1 MIIIIS
7 TLALL
12 MLFGSIST
20 PQAAPMQGHFSA
32 VSALL
37 YPLNISPP
45 EQTIASQAE
54 ARQTHEPD
62 TAYINRLNALAEEYS
77 YRTAAVKDTATLYA
91 AQALGLAEKIGYKRG
106 IAGALAVLSY
116 RFILEGKIE
125 QGLDVGFK
133 QLRVAEEFGDE
144 RLIARGLICIGF
156 AAGQQSH
163 ADVAAIKEAR
173 ERLLKALTIAMALP
187 DDFLISFSCNA
198 LGRLARIEERQQE
211 ALAYHQQALG
221 FAKKIQNS
229 EQISWAL
236 HSLAVI
242 YESQKQYALA
252 LDYAKQSLALREQN
266 GRAFAVAVSLRLIGF
281 IYFRLG
287 QFEEAKRY
295 AERSIAAS
303 KDEEGLFLP
312 KMQAYQL
319 LSDAYLALHKPAEA
333 LQYYK
338 TSIAIR
344 DSAAAIESKS
354 NILQLQAQLDRERRT
369 REEAIA
375 HRDRQLQAER
385 FQRQRVIG
393 AIIISA
399 LVLLS
404 IIVAMLWRTNQL
416 KNKQNTE
423 LTVAYQEIKQQQET
437 LEAQAQEIEI
447 ANTQLQE
454 TNEILA
460 ASNAELDKANT
471 FKLNMLSIAA
481 HDLKNPLHAI
491 GNFADLIGEESENK
505 DENITM
511 FAGRISQICARM
523 LALIHDLLDTA
534 AHDLGKMTLQIE
546 PVNISDLALAVTEQ
560 YTPQAKEK
568 EQEIYLENHS
578 ECWVAGDAQRLYQ
591 VLENLLSNAVKYSPQ
606 GKRIWLTVSIRSEQ
620 GIASLS
626 LKDEGPG
633 MTSEDQEKAF
643 TMFQRLS
650 AQTTGGESSTGVG
663 LALVKQ
669 IVELHNGRV
678 HIVSAEGGGTEF
690 IVELP
695 LYLALSHSF
704 PLKMT

>member
-1 MIIIIS
+1 MRITIC
-7 TLALL
+7 TLVLF
-12 MLFGSIST
+12 MLFGSVST
-20 PQAAPMQGHFSA
+20 TQAAQMQGHFSA
-32 VSALL
+32 VAALL
-37 YPLNISPP
+37 YLQNTSQP
-45 EQTIASQAE
+45 EQPLAPQGTRGQVN
-54 ARQTHEPD
+54 EPD
-62 TAYINRLNALAEEYS
+62 TAYINRLNTLAEEYS
-77 YRTAAVKDTATLYA
+77 YRTAAVKDTASLYA
-91 AQALGLAEKIGYKRG
+91 AQALALAQKIGYKRG
-106 IAGALAVLSY
+106 IAEALAVLSY
-116 RFILEGKIE
+116 RFNLEGKIE
-125 QGLDVGFK
+125 QGLDAGFK
-133 QLRVAEEFGDE
+133 QLRLAEELGDQ
-144 RLIARGLICIGF
+144 RLIARGLTCIGF

-163 ADVAAIKEAR
+163 VEAAAIKEAR
-173 ERLLKALTIAMALP
+173 ERLLRALKIATALP
-187 DDFLISFSCNA
+187 DDFLITFSCNA
-198 LGRLARIEERQQE
+198 LGRLARLEGRQQE

-229 EQISWAL
+229 EQLSWAL
-236 HSLAVI
+236 HSLAMI

-252 LDYAKQSLALREQN
+252 LDYSKQALALREEN
-266 GRAFAVAVSLRLIGF
+266 GRPFAIATSRRLTGF

-303 KDEEGLFLP
+303 KDEEGIFVP
-312 KMQAYQL
+312 KMQAYHL
-319 LSDAYLALHKPAEA
+319 LSDAYLALHKPTEA

-338 TSIAIR
+338 ASIAVR
-344 DSAAAIESKS
+344 DSAAAIESQS

-393 AIIISA
+393 AVILSGM
-399 LVLLS
+399 VLLS
-404 IIVAMLWRTNQL
+404 IIVAMLWRTNWL
-416 KNKQNTE
+416 KNKQNIE
-423 LTVAYQEIKQQQET
+423 LRVAYQEIKQQQET

-447 ANTQLQE
+447 TNTQLHEINE
-454 TNEILA
+454 TLA

-491 GNFADLIGEESENK
+491 ANFADLIGEESENK
-505 DENITM
+505 SGKITM

-568 EQEIYLENHS
+568 EQEIHLEKHN

-591 VLENLLSNAVKYSPQ
+591 VLENLLSNAVKYSPH
-606 GKRIWLTVSIRSEQ
+606 GKRIWCTVSIHSQQ
-620 GIASLS
+620 GIARLS

-678 HIVSAEGGGTEF
+678 HIVSKEGDGTEF
-690 IVELP
+690 VVELP
-695 LYLALSHSF
+695 LYNAF
-704 PLKMT
+704 